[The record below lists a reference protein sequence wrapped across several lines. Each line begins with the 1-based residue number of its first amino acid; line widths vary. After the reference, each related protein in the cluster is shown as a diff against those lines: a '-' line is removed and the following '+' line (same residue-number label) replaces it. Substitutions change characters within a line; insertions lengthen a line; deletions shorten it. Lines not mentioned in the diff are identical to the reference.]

1 MEMSTQAKIL
11 IEQRMTNEKKSLAVA
26 YLLLIFL
33 GPLGV
38 HRFYLG
44 KTGSAL
50 VMLALSVIGWATL
63 FIVVGLVF
71 LVAVGIWVVV
81 DVFLLPE
88 IVRQDQERL
97 RQKLTLETM
106 ASLSPDHA

>member
-1 MEMSTQAKIL
+1 MELSTQAKIL
-11 IEQRMTNEKKSLAVA
+11 IEQRITNEKKSLAMA

-33 GPLGV
+33 GPLGM

-44 KTGSAL
+44 KTGSGF
-50 VMLALSVIGWATL
+50 VMLALSLIGWASL
-63 FIVVGLVF
+63 VVVVGVVF
-71 LVAVGIWVVV
+71 LAVVGIWVVV
-81 DVFLLPE
+81 DAFLLPE